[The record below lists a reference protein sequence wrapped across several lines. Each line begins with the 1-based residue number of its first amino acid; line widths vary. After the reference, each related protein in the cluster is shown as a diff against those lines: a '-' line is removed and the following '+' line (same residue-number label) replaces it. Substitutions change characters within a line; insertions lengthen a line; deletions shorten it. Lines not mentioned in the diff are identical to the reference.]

1 MQLFTFPIEQRDPVQ
16 VFSALA
22 HMPYSLWFDSAR
34 PDNPLNKF
42 SYICWQPFE
51 IIESKDGRTRVTNR
65 AYQFS
70 FDSDPFALLKNR
82 MDLWATEMAPMESS
96 LPPFQGGAAG
106 YFGYDLAR
114 QIERLPEQAAPHEL
128 PDMAIGLYDQL
139 IAYEHETGRMTL
151 IIHAEDKKAALIK
164 KENFMRH
171 ASIEK
176 IPASAGMTVK
186 GWTSDCDDEAYK
198 KKISRVI
205 DYIYAG
211 DIFQGCLSRRFTA
224 RRPGDF
230 DSFSHYQ
237 RLRTTNAAPFGGYMN
252 FGDFQLGSSSP
263 ERFLKVEGRE
273 VETRPIK
280 GTRKAHADEREDI
293 LIRDGLLTS
302 EKDRAENAMI
312 VDLLRN
318 DLSKVC
324 EDHSISV
331 PVLCGLE
338 SYEGL
343 HHLVS
348 VVQGTLRADQGPV
361 DLMRACFPGGSI
373 TGAPKIRA
381 MEIIDTLE
389 PHRRGPWC
397 GSMGWI
403 GFKGNMDSNIAIR
416 TIIYTRDEIQLQAG
430 SGIVADSLPEDELIE
445 TQTKSDKLFES
456 FDSVIQQ
463 EAHDQA
469 G

>member
-1 MQLFTFPIEQRDPVQ
+1 MRLFTYIITDVDPAQ
-16 VFSALA
+16 IFSALSA
-22 HMPYSLWFDSAR
+22 MPYSLWFDSAR
-34 PDNPLNKF
+34 PENPLNKF
-42 SYICWQPFE
+42 SYLCWQPFE
-51 IIESKDGRTRVTNR
+51 IIESKDRRTRVTNR
-65 AYQFS
+65 EFQFN
-70 FDSDPFALLKNR
+70 FNSDPFTLLKNR
-82 MDLWATEMAPMESS
+82 MDLWAERMAEADPS

-114 QIERLPEQAAPHEL
+114 QIERLPDHARPHDL
-128 PDMAIGLYDQL
+128 PDMAIGLYDQV
-139 IAYEHETGRMTL
+139 IAYEHETGHMTL
-151 IIHAEDKKAALIK
+151 MIHAESEKTALVK
-164 KENFMRH
+164 KEMVL
-171 ASIEK
+171 SKIETTPTM
-176 IPASAGMTVK
+176 IDTELS
-186 GWTSDCDDEAYK
+186 WTPECDDVTYE
-198 KKISRVI
+198 KKIAKVVN
-205 DYIYAG
+205 YIHAG

-224 RRPGDF
+224 PRPAEF
-230 DSFSHYQ
+230 NSFAHYMS
-237 RLRTTNAAPFGGYMN
+237 LRETNPAPFGGYMN

-263 ERFLKVEGRE
+263 ERFLKVDGRD

-280 GTRKAHADEREDI
+280 GTRRANMDEREDT

-338 SYEGL
+338 TYEGL

-348 VVQGTLRADQGPV
+348 VVRGTLRADQGPV

-381 MEIIDTLE
+381 MEIIEELE
-389 PHRRGPWC
+389 PNRRGPWC

-403 GFKGNMDSNIAIR
+403 GFNGNMDSNIAIR
-416 TIIYTRDEIQLQAG
+416 TIVYTRDDIQLQAG
-430 SGIVADSLPEDELIE
+430 SGIVADSVPADELEE
-445 TQTKSDKLFES
+445 TKIKSDKLFES
-456 FDSVIQQ
+456 FDIKIIH
-463 EAHDQA
+463 HDLA
-469 G
+469 RR